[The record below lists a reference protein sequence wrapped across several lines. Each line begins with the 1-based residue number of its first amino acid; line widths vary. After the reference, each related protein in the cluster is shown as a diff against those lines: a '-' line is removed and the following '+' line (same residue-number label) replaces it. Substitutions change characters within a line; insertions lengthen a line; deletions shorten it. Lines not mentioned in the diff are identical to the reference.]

1 MGPYARRLVLLGIA
15 IVSALGFLYLP
26 GINVESSRSSS
37 VEVGRDAMTVK
48 SAPGRPARPLAIK
61 GMMKKLRLGY
71 MFEDSKVSGKAE
83 IGDKPYWKWLPA
95 AVADSST
102 KYKGAVLSVMPSLV
116 DNGGTV
122 TLEWKN
128 VPDPSRRSDY
138 IGLFCP
144 SSSPSNRYIDYWPV
158 NDLSKNHPNSNGRAN
173 IVLYN
178 VRTDCEF
185 RYFSNNTYIEL
196 VATSNK
202 VTFVDGAKAPLHAH
216 LAVTGDASEMRV
228 QWTTGVQY
236 TPTVEY
242 GLCDGGKLDRLSTG
256 TWRTYRASDM
266 CGPPANLSA
275 HFIHPGYLY
284 DVILTDLQPN
294 TRYCYRYGSPGFPYS
309 EEKNFISAVEPG
321 GEQPFKFVI
330 YGDMATTPP
339 PGAETTAARVL
350 NEVKN
355 NGVSMIFHAGDLSYG
370 VGYGYRWDEWMTMI
384 EPYSSLAPYM
394 VTIGNHE
401 QETLVGGAKDPSH
414 APGNGFHPSWGN
426 FGHDSG
432 GECGVPVF
440 NRFHMPDIR
449 NGNQPWWYSFEY
461 GLVHFAILSSEH
473 NFTHA
478 SPQYTWLE
486 NDLKSVNRSCT
497 PWLILLLHR
506 PIYSSQRFIPDFE
519 VTTRLRVALEELLYY
534 NKVDLVLAGHHH
546 LYERSCPVYRQL
558 CREGA
563 PTHVVIG
570 GAGFELENP
579 GMWDF
584 GWCKYFESNHG
595 YGRVSVV
602 DRKSLLLEFV
612 RNKDNTVADKVW
624 LHH

>member
-1 MGPYARRLVLLGIA
+1 M
-15 IVSALGFLYLP
+15 
-26 GINVESSRSSS
+26 
-37 VEVGRDAMTVK
+37 
-48 SAPGRPARPLAIK
+48 
-61 GMMKKLRLGY
+61 
-71 MFEDSKVSGKAE
+71 
-83 IGDKPYWKWLPA
+83 
-95 AVADSST
+95 
-102 KYKGAVLSVMPSLV
+102 LSVTPSTIE
-116 DNGGTV
+116 NGGTV
-122 TLEWKN
+122 TLEWRN
-128 VPDPSRRSDY
+128 IPDPSQRVLKNDKSDW

-144 SSSPSNRYIDYWPV
+144 SSTTSDSYIDRWLV
-158 NDLSKNHPNSNGRAN
+158 SELSAIYPSSSGRAN
-173 IVLYN
+173 LKLYN
-178 VRTDCEF
+178 VRTHCEF
-185 RYFSNNTYIEL
+185 RYFINDKEL
-196 VATSNK
+196 VAASDK

-242 GLCDGGKLDRLSTG
+242 GRCDGGKLDRVSTG

-275 HFIHPGYLY
+275 HFIHPGYFH

-294 TRYCYRYGSPGFPYS
+294 IRYCYRYGSPGFPYS
-309 EEKNFISAVEPG
+309 EEKSFISAVEPG
-321 GEQPFKFVI
+321 GEQPFKFVV

-350 NEVKN
+350 DEVRN
-355 NGVSMIFHAGDLSYG
+355 NRVSMIFHAGDLSYG

-384 EPYSSLAPYM
+384 EPYSSLVPYM

-401 QETLVGGAKDPSH
+401 QEILVGGEKDPSH

-461 GLVHFAILSSEH
+461 GLVHFSILSSEH
-473 NFTHA
+473 NFTYA
-478 SPQYTWLE
+478 SPQYIWLE
-486 NDLKSVNRSCT
+486 NDLKSVNHSRT
-497 PWLILLLHR
+497 PWLILILHR

-519 VTTRLRVALEELLYY
+519 VTTHLRVALEELLYY
-534 NKVDLVLAGHHH
+534 NKVDLVIAGHHH

-570 GAGFELENP
+570 VAGFELENP

-584 GWCKYFESNHG
+584 GWCKYFESTHG

-602 DRKSLLLEFV
+602 DRNSLLWEFV
-612 RNKDNTVADKVW
+612 RNEDNTVADKVW